1 MKRIIYIAILLTFT
15 VTGAFAQAAGA
26 GASQTTNLQLSDAI
40 ELSLLTSSTVAM
52 EFNTVN
58 DYANGIESDEHTFQV
73 KSNKKFVVRV
83 KVQSSYF
90 TYMGSSADP
99 KMKTNSVLKFKIA
112 SNNTGGTL
120 TSGYSNYKALS
131 TSGSKVINNGSAGG
145 NNTFSVKY
153 KATPGFTYPAGTYTV
168 DVVYTATQ
176 S

>member
-15 VTGAFAQAAGA
+15 VTGAFAQTAGA

-40 ELSLLTSSTVAM
+40 ELSLLTSSSVAM

-73 KSNKKFVVRV
+73 KSNKRFVVRV
-83 KVQSSYF
+83 KVQSSKF
-90 TYMGSSADP
+90 TYVGTSSNP
-99 KMKTNSVLKFKIA
+99 NMSTSSVLKFKVTA
-112 SNNTGGTL
+112 NNTGGTL
-120 TSGYSNYKALS
+120 TSGYNNYKSMS
-131 TSGSKVINNGSAGG
+131 TSGAKVINNGTAGG

>member
-1 MKRIIYIAILLTFT
+1 MKKLFFIAILLAAA
-15 VTGAFAQAAGA
+15 TGSSFAQIGS
-26 GASQTTNLQLSDAI
+26 GASQSTNLQLADAI
-40 ELSLLTSSTVAM
+40 ELNLLTSSSVAM

-73 KSNKKFVVRV
+73 KSNKHFIVRV
-83 KVQSSYF
+83 KVQSSKF
-90 TYMGSSADP
+90 TYVGSSSNP
-99 KMKTNSVLKFKIA
+99 NMSTSSVLKFKVTA
-112 SNNTGGTL
+112 NNTGGTL
-120 TSGYSNYKALS
+120 SSGYTNYKAFS
-131 TSGSKVINNGSAGG
+131 TSGAKVINNGTPGG